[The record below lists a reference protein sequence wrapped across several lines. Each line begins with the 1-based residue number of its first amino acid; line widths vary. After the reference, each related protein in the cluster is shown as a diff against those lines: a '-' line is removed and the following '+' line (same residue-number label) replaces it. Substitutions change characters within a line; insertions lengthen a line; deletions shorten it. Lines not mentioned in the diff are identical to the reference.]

1 MIRVLI
7 VDDQALIREGLSL
20 MLGLYDE
27 IEIVGQANNGQEA
40 VDFIENIE
48 VDLVLMDIR
57 MPVMDGVEATK
68 IIKEKYPQVK
78 IIILTTFNED
88 EYIFNG
94 LKSGADGYILKDIS
108 SRKLVDTIKSVYKGD
123 VLLHGHVAK
132 TLASAVIDKR
142 DTEKVNILNRLT
154 ARELEIANLVAK
166 GKSNREISE
175 ILYITEGTVKNHV
188 TKILDKL
195 ELRDRTQLALL
206 IKELKNKI

>member
-123 VLLHGHVAK
+123 LLLHGHVAK

-142 DTEKVNILNRLT
+142 DTEKENILNRLT
-154 ARELEIANLVAK
+154 AREL
-166 GKSNREISE
+166 
-175 ILYITEGTVKNHV
+175 
-188 TKILDKL
+188 
-195 ELRDRTQLALL
+195 
-206 IKELKNKI
+206 KNKI

>member
-123 VLLHGHVAK
+123 LLLHGHVAK

-142 DTEKVNILNRLT
+142 DTEKENILNRLT

>member
-108 SRKLVDTIKSVYKGD
+108 SRELVDTIKSVYKGD

-142 DTEKVNILNRLT
+142 DTEKENILNRLT

>member
-88 EYIFNG
+88 EYIFSG

-142 DTEKVNILNRLT
+142 DTEKENILNRLT